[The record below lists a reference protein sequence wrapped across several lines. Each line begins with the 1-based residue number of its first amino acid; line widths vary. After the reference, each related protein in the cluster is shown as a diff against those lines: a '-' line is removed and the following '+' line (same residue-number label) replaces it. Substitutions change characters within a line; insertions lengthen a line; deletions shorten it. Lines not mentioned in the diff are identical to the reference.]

1 MFYDGVFDNLDG
13 MKFIKP
19 GELRPRDR
27 FLHPALGHSHH
38 IVRLSRFS
46 ASRVVHGLRAG
57 HRGVQGAQLQGSG
70 LVPLRRECDAV
81 IFGRRC
87 RESR

>member
-13 MKFIKP
+13 MKFVSP
-19 GELRPRDR
+19 GECWSYRGLERPSHSDSYASADRD
-27 FLHPALGHSHH
+27 
-38 IVRLSRFS
+38 
-46 ASRVVHGLRAG
+46 VHGLRAG
-57 HRGVQGAQLQGSG
+57 HRGVQGAQLQGIG